1 MMTVY
6 ARMPSQRETSM
17 VGYKLLVRCL
27 VYAGA
32 LPFVGTALLV
42 LLPRLL
48 PALDATALFTSYALV
63 ILSFLCG
70 VHWGQG
76 LAVQGR
82 APLNLFVLSNALVVL
97 LWLAHAFLSA
107 TVFLALVL
115 LELLLLLWIDRRLF
129 SNGLIEPWYYR
140 TRIRITLLVFICTSL
155 VLLS

>member
-1 MMTVY
+1 MLL
-6 ARMPSQRETSM
+6 QRETFKC
-17 VGYKLLVRCL
+17 GYSLLVRCL

-32 LPFVGTALLV
+32 LPFIATAALV
-42 LLPRLL
+42 MLPPLLPG
-48 PALDATALFTSYALV
+48 LDAAALFASYALV

-76 LAVQGR
+76 LAAQGR
-82 APLNLFVLSNALVVL
+82 VPLNLFVLSNALVVL
-97 LWLAHAFLSA
+97 LWLAHAFLTP

-129 SNGLIEPWYYR
+129 TDGLIDPWYYR
-140 TRIRITLLVFICTSL
+140 TRIRITLLVFSCTTL